1 MSGKAEIA
9 QNFQLAWAYEGNE
22 ETCPVEVRWNIF
34 REALYVLAAKKVL
47 GVHRKKNKPWIS
59 GETLK
64 AVPER
69 RKLKE
74 RLTLPDQ
81 VLLSQ
86 TFRQGVR
93 TSETGHDAPKI

>member
-34 REALYVLAAKKVL
+34 REAHVHAAKKVL

-59 GETLK
+59 GEALK

-86 TFRQGVR
+86 TFRQSVR
-93 TSETGHDAPKI
+93 TSPKG